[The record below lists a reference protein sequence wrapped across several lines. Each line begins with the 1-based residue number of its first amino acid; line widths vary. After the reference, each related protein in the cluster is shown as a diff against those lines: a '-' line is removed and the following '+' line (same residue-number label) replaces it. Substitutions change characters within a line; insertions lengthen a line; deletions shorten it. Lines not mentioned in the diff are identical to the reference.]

1 MNNSKQKKNNCLN
14 PLYYIHFKETNSL
27 SAKRKLNEQSSF
39 FNINTFIYIW
49 TNSHM
54 KMHEIN
60 ETQLDELDS
69 DGVGRTLGKAAK
81 SVGKGIADFG
91 KGFKAGFTGKNRN
104 TTTSN
109 RSDATPRRRTR
120 PTPAGTPPPETTPTP
135 AGTPPANSRNATQ
148 TDTFA
153 KAKSDIRKVQ
163 GGQKPMPHNTA
174 VVIRRALTQLSKG
187 SKEHGVWAAEKIIRF
202 ASAGIDVNREKQSWI
217 ANAKAG
223 ERFLTQSR
231 YYELTKM
238 LRENNLRWSDLGL
251 RIHLVESTNKLVG
264 ISRV

>member
-1 MNNSKQKKNNCLN
+1 
-14 PLYYIHFKETNSL
+14 
-27 SAKRKLNEQSSF
+27 
-39 FNINTFIYIW
+39 
-49 TNSHM
+49 
-54 KMHEIN
+54 MHEIN
-60 ETQLDELDS
+60 ETQLDELDG
-69 DGVGRTLGKAAK
+69 DGVGRSLGKAAK

-91 KGFKAGFTGKNRN
+91 KGFKAGFTGKSRSA
-104 TTTSN
+104 TSSN
-109 RSDATPRRRTR
+109 RSGATPRRRTR
-120 PTPAGTPPPETTPTP
+120 PTPAGTPPPETTTPPAGTPPPETTPTP
-135 AGTPPANSRNATQ
+135 AAGNPPANSRNATQ

-174 VVIRRALTQLSKG
+174 VVINRALTQLSKG
-187 SKEHGVWAAEKIIRF
+187 SKEHGVWAAEKILRF
-202 ASAGIDVNREKQSWI
+202 ASAGVNVTRQQQQWI

-264 ISRV
+264 VSRV

>member
-1 MNNSKQKKNNCLN
+1 
-14 PLYYIHFKETNSL
+14 
-27 SAKRKLNEQSSF
+27 
-39 FNINTFIYIW
+39 
-49 TNSHM
+49 
-54 KMHEIN
+54 MHEIN
-60 ETQLDELDS
+60 ETPLDELDG
-69 DGVGRTLGKAAK
+69 DGVGRSLGKAAK

-91 KGFKAGFTGKNRN
+91 KGFKAGFTGKSRRATPSNR
-104 TTTSN
+104 TAASSN
-109 RSDATPRRRTR
+109 RSGATPRRRTR

-135 AGTPPANSRNATQ
+135 TGTPPANSRNATQ

-174 VVIRRALTQLSKG
+174 VVINRALTQLSKG
-187 SKEHGVWAAEKIIRF
+187 SKEHGVWAAEKILRF
-202 ASAGIDVNREKQSWI
+202 ASAGVNVTRQQQQWI

-231 YYELTKM
+231 YLELSRM
-238 LRENNLRWSDLGL
+238 LREHGIRWIDLGL